1 MKGTLLRVLGY
12 ANKEKTLLSWVL
24 FMVIASSVFSLI
36 GPYLLGVAVDDV
48 IAGTNKERFLL
59 LLFGVIIVFLL
70 QSGALFFQNYW
81 MIGIAQEIVFRMRN
95 QLFKK
100 LHMLPIS
107 FFQKRQHGELMSR
120 LTNDMENVSRTLNS
134 AIIQVVTS
142 TLTIVGTVAM
152 MLWLSPLLTVLT
164 LTIVPVMFAGLKWI
178 TNRTGKF
185 FKEQQKTL
193 GDMNGFIE
201 ETLSGQKIVK
211 MYSQERKVIQKFA
224 EKNDALKESNYWA
237 QTYSGFIPKLMNM
250 LNNVSF
256 AIIVGI
262 GGILAIK
269 GSVSIGIIVTFTTYS
284 RQFTRPLND
293 LANQFNMI
301 LSAVAGAERVFQ
313 IVDEKE
319 EQDDEGN
326 ANPIDCLRGEI
337 VFDQVG
343 FSYDKG
349 LATLRDVSFQA
360 RAGETVALVG
370 PTGAGKTT
378 VISLL
383 ARFYDSD
390 QGTIWIDGRDS
401 KEITRDSL
409 RKQIGFVLQDSILFD
424 STVRENIRFGRL
436 DATDEEVLQAAKEA
450 NAHDFIRKLP
460 DGYDTVLNGEGAGI
474 SHGQRQLLSI
484 ARALLADPALLI
496 LDEATSSIDT
506 ITEMK
511 IIEALER
518 LMKDRTTFVIAH
530 RLNTIQN
537 ADLIVVLKDGQV
549 IEKGSNKELLKQNG
563 FYADLVRT
571 QQQKAIM

>member
-1 MKGTLLRVLGY
+1 
-12 ANKEKTLLSWVL
+12 
-24 FMVIASSVFSLI
+24 MVIASSAFSLI

-81 MIGIAQEIVFRMRN
+81 MIGVAQEIVFRMRN

-100 LHMLPIS
+100 LHMLPIA

-134 AIIQVVTS
+134 VIIQVVTS
-142 TLTIVGTVAM
+142 TLTIIGTVAM

-211 MYSQERKVIQKFA
+211 MYSQERKVIGQFA
-224 EKNDALKESNYWA
+224 EKNDALKKSNYWA

-319 EQDDEGN
+319 EQDDEGI
-326 ANPIDCLRGEI
+326 AIPIEHLSGEI

-343 FSYDKG
+343 FAYDKG
-349 LATLRDVSFQA
+349 LATLKNVSFQA

-409 RKQIGFVLQDSILFD
+409 RKQIGFVLQDSILFE

-436 DATDEEVLQAAKEA
+436 DATEEEVLQAAKEA
-450 NAHDFIRKLP
+450 NAHEFIMKLP
-460 DGYDTVLNGEGAGI
+460 NGYDTVLTGEGAGI

-484 ARALLADPALLI
+484 ARALLADPAVLI

-518 LMKDRTTFVIAH
+518 LMKGRTTFVIAH

-571 QQQKAIM
+571 QQQKTIM

>member
-1 MKGTLLRVLGY
+1 MKATLMRVLSY
-12 ANKEKTLLSWVL
+12 AKKEKILLVWVL
-24 FMVIASSVFSLI
+24 IMVVASSVFSLI

-48 IAGTNKERFLL
+48 IASINQERFFLL
-59 LLFGVIIVFLL
+59 IIAVILVFLL
-70 QSGALFFQNYW
+70 QSGALYFQNYW
-81 MIGIAQEIVFRMRN
+81 MIGIAQEIVFQMRN

-164 LTIVPVMFAGLKWI
+164 ITIVPVMFAGLKWI
-178 TNRTGKF
+178 TNRTGTF

-201 ETLSGQKIVK
+201 ETLTGQKMVK
-211 MYSQERKVIQKFA
+211 MYSQERKVIEQFA
-224 EKNDALKESNYWA
+224 EKNDLLKESNYWA
-237 QTYSGFIPKLMNM
+237 QTYSGFIPKLMNL

-262 GGILAIK
+262 GGFLVIRGA
-269 GSVSIGIIVTFTTYS
+269 VSIGVIVTFTTYS

-313 IVDEKE
+313 IIDEKE
-319 EQDDEGN
+319 EQDDEGI
-326 ANPIDCLRGEI
+326 ADIMPELRGEI
-337 VFDQVG
+337 VFDHVG

-349 LATLRDVSFQA
+349 LATLKDVSFQA
-360 RAGETVALVG
+360 RAGETIALVG

-378 VISLL
+378 VLSLL
-383 ARFYDSD
+383 ARFYDCD
-390 QGTIWIDGRDS
+390 HGTIWIDGMDS
-401 KEITRDSL
+401 KKFTRDSL
-409 RKQIGFVLQDSILFD
+409 RRQIGFVLQDSTLFE

-436 DATDEEVLQAAKEA
+436 EAIDEEVLQAAKEA
-450 NAHDFIRKLP
+450 NAHDFIMKLP
-460 DGYDTVLNGEGAGI
+460 KGYDTVLNGEGSGI

-506 ITEMK
+506 ITELK

-518 LMKDRTTFVIAH
+518 LMKGRTTFVIAH
-530 RLNTIQN
+530 RLNTVQN
-537 ADLIVVLKDGQV
+537 ADLIVVLKDGRV
-549 IEKGSNKELLKQNG
+549 VEKGSNRELLKKDG
-563 FYADLVRT
+563 FYADMVRT

>member
-100 LHMLPIS
+100 LHLLPIS

-120 LTNDMENVSRTLNS
+120 LTNDMENVSRTLNT
-134 AIIQVVTS
+134 AILQVVTS
-142 TLTIVGTVAM
+142 TLTIIGTVAM

-178 TNRTGKF
+178 TNRTGRL

-211 MYSQERKVIQKFA
+211 MYSQERKVIGQFA
-224 EKNDALKESNYWA
+224 EKNDALKKSNYWA

-269 GSVSIGIIVTFTTYS
+269 GTVSIGIIVTFTTYS

-313 IVDEKE
+313 IVDEKD
-319 EQDDEGN
+319 EQVDEGN
-326 ANPIDCLRGEI
+326 AISIDRLHGEI

-409 RKQIGFVLQDSILFD
+409 RKQIGFVLQDSILFE

-436 DATDEEVLQAAKEA
+436 DATDEEVAQAAKEA
-450 NAHDFIRKLP
+450 NAHDFIMKLP
-460 DGYDTVLNGEGAGI
+460 HGYDTVLNGEGAGI

-518 LMKDRTTFVIAH
+518 LMKGRTTFVIAH

>member
-1 MKGTLLRVLGY
+1 MKVTLLRVLGY

-120 LTNDMENVSRTLNS
+120 LTNDMENVSRTLNT
-134 AIIQVVTS
+134 AILQVVTS
-142 TLTIVGTVAM
+142 TLTIIGTVAM

-178 TNRTGKF
+178 TNRTGRF

-211 MYSQERKVIQKFA
+211 MYSQERKVIGQFA
-224 EKNDALKESNYWA
+224 EKNDALKKTNYWA

-269 GSVSIGIIVTFTTYS
+269 GTVSIGIIVTFTTYS

-313 IVDEKE
+313 IVDEKD
-319 EQDDEGN
+319 EQEDEGK
-326 ANPIDCLRGEI
+326 AISIDRLHGEI

-409 RKQIGFVLQDSILFD
+409 RKQIGFVLQDSILFE

-436 DATDEEVLQAAKEA
+436 DATDEEVAQAAKEA
-450 NAHDFIRKLP
+450 NAHDFIMKLP
-460 DGYDTVLNGEGAGI
+460 HGYDTVLNGEGAGI

-518 LMKDRTTFVIAH
+518 LMKGRTTFVIAH